1 MNNSARLDFLKELA
15 NIGTGHATTAL
26 SQMLHGKL
34 FRLVTPDA
42 QMLPFEELAEY
53 IGGLEQIVAGIF
65 IVISGDVKGY
75 MAFLMPYESALLLVE
90 LLTGEFDG
98 EELGELER
106 SALQEIGNI
115 MITSYLNALS
125 KMTGLLMIPSI
136 PALAIDMAGAV
147 WQSVLAGAEVTSDV
161 TLIRTEFS
169 AQGKAIEGNIIFL
182 PDEEDFARVARIL
195 GLEAE

>member
-1 MNNSARLDFLKELA
+1 
-15 NIGTGHATTAL
+15 
-26 SQMLHGKL
+26 
-34 FRLVTPDA
+34 
-42 QMLPFEELAEY
+42 
-53 IGGLEQIVAGIF
+53 
-65 IVISGDVKGY
+65 
-75 MAFLMPYESALLLVE
+75 MAFILPVESAAVLVR
-90 LLTGEFDG
+90 LLTGSEDSTDEIFD
-98 EELGELER
+98 ELGR
-106 SALQEIGNI
+106 SALAEIGNI